1 MIRPVQASDAQ
12 SIVDIY
18 NEYILNSVITFEEQA
33 ITAHDMALRIE
44 EVSSSALPWYVA
56 ESDGRVLGYAYASKW
71 KGRCAYR
78 FSAETT
84 VYVDAS
90 SKGKGIGS
98 LLYAAL
104 LTQLKAQEYHVA
116 IGGIALPNDASI
128 KLHEKFGFEKA
139 AHFKEVGFKFG
150 RWVDVGYWQVA
161 FPNNAPNDTTND
173 GSLLS

>member
-12 SIVDIY
+12 AIADIY

-33 ITAHDMALRIE
+33 ITAQDMAVRFE
-44 EVSSSALPWYVA
+44 EVSSSSLPWCVA

-78 FSAETT
+78 FSVETT

-98 LLYAAL
+98 MLYEAL
-104 LTQLKAQEYHVA
+104 LAQLRAQKYHLA
-116 IGGIALPNDASI
+116 IGGIALPNAASI
-128 KLHEKFGFEKA
+128 KLHEKFGFEKV

-150 RWVDVGYWQVA
+150 HWVDVGYWQVVL
-161 FPNNAPNDTTND
+161 PNQALND
-173 GSLLS
+173 GAQNARA